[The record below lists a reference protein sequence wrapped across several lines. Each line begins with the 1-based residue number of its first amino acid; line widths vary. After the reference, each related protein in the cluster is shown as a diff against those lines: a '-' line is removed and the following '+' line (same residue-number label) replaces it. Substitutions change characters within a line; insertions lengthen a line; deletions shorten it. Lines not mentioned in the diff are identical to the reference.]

1 MFVRKYNFI
10 NNMKKK
16 KGQLLGL
23 KSELKNYSLQIS
35 HGNVSIK
42 SEKNGAAI
50 FFQFDN

>member
-16 KGQLLGL
+16 RSITWL